1 MAQIVP
7 LSKEDKME
15 EKQQNQNGMQT
26 AIIILLIIM
35 VIIAAAI
42 AVALCWPEHWPT
54 KPQPRPLIVGWVSA
68 FIILVNLHKWPSIA
82 LILSAAFLKKDIRE
96 G

>member
-7 LSKEDKME
+7 LSKEDNMD
-15 EKQQNQNGMQT
+15 EKQQHRVQI
-26 AIIILLIIM
+26 AIMALLIIM
-35 VIIAAAI
+35 VIIAAVI
-42 AVALCWPEHWPT
+42 AVSLCWPEHWPT
-54 KPQPRPLIVGWVSA
+54 KPQPRPLVVGWASV